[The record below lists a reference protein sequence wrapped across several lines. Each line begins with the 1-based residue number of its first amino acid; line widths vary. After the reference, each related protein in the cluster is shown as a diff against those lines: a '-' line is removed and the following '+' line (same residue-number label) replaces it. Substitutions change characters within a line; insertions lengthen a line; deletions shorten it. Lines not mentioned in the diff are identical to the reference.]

1 MSTKIYT
8 KPNFAPLATLLFGT
22 TKNAPAGQILHDQN
36 AYSELSFR
44 VPIMDILAFSQ
55 EIDKCLNHI
64 LKQKYADYEI
74 CSGICSEPV
83 TPPEYNELF
92 GLFRNG
98 DVPYCITNDH
108 DTQDLIGAKMA
119 SGVYGTTEQIKKM
132 QQNDFI
138 SVPSSL
144 KNDSYFRTMT
154 LKTFGII
161 GDNWNKIRDLALK
174 HLFNKYNSEPDFKG
188 RISSAEFSRAVA
200 YALYN
205 FEQHNSKSQL
215 LSGNQH

>member
-8 KPNFAPLATLLFGT
+8 KPTFSSLAALLFGT
-22 TKNAPAGQILHDQN
+22 TKNAPAGEILHDQN

-55 EIDKCLNHI
+55 EIDQCLNHI

-74 CSGICSEPV
+74 SSGICSEHIIS
-83 TPPEYNELF
+83 PEYNELF

-98 DVPYCITNDH
+98 DVPYCISKDQ
-108 DTQDLIGAKMA
+108 DTLDLIEAKIENDA
-119 SGVYGTTEQIKKM
+119 YGKESQISEM
-132 QQNDFI
+132 RRNDFI
-138 SVPSSL
+138 FVQCQKDEIYFKAASL
-144 KNDSYFRTMT
+144 KTYG
-154 LKTFGII
+154 KI
-161 GDNWNKIRDLALK
+161 GDNWSKIRDLALK
-174 HLFNKYNSEPDFKG
+174 QLFNKYNSEPDFKG
-188 RISSAEFSRAVA
+188 KIDSEEFSRAVA
-200 YALYN
+200 CALHN